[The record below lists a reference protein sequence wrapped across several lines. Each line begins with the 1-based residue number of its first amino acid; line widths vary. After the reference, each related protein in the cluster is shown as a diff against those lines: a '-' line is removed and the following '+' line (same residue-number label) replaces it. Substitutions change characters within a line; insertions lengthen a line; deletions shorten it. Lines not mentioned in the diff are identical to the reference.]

1 MDLTLVHE
9 VLLIIL
15 ILLQIAVMIYLLYIN
30 HKRHKNDEAFYKQL
44 CENLKNQQAV
54 FLNDVEGGVQCEQP
68 EETGDKE

>member
-1 MDLTLVHE
+1 MEFEIVHG

-44 CENLKNQQAV
+44 CKNLEEQQAI
-54 FLNDVEGGVQCEQP
+54 FLDNIEGGVQCEQP
-68 EETGDKE
+68 EETGDKK

>member
-30 HKRHKNDEAFYKQL
+30 HKRHKNHEAFYKQL

-54 FLNDVEGGVQCEQP
+54 FLNDVEGGVQCEHS
-68 EETGDKE
+68 EENASEK